1 MPVSMGFPSDQ
12 KDTLMTAI
20 PPLSL
25 LDGRSIP
32 QLGFGLWQ
40 VPEDT
45 TGQTVAQPLQLGYR
59 LLDGAAIYGNEVG
72 QGEGVRASGLPRD
85 DVFVTTK
92 VWNDNQGFDSTLRA
106 IDASLE
112 RLGLDAVDLCL
123 IHWPCPNKGLYVET
137 WKAFIRAKE
146 EGKLRSIGVSN
157 FAPEHLQRII
167 DETGV
172 TPVLNQIELHPR
184 FQQAELRAFHGE
196 HSIITQSW
204 TPLGKSK
211 SFDDPVI
218 VAIGGRLN
226 KSPAQIVLRWHVQLG
241 CSVIPRSTNPE
252 RMAQNMAL
260 FDFELSADD
269 MAAIAGLDANDR
281 LGPDPATF
289 E

>member
-1 MPVSMGFPSDQ
+1 
-12 KDTLMTAI
+12 MTAI
-20 PPLSL
+20 PSLSL

-32 QLGFGLWQ
+32 QLGFGLWE
-40 VPEDT
+40 VPKDIAGDVVQQALKT
-45 TGQTVAQPLQLGYR
+45 GYR

-106 IDASLE
+106 IDESLE
-112 RLGLDAVDLCL
+112 RLSMDAVDLCL
-123 IHWPCPNKGLYVET
+123 IHWPCPDKGLYVDT
-137 WKAFIRAKE
+137 WKALIRAKE

-157 FAPEHLQRII
+157 FAPDHLERII
-167 DETGV
+167 GETGV

-184 FQQAELRAFHGE
+184 FQQGEHRAFHAK
-196 HSIITQSW
+196 HNIITQSW

-218 VAIGGRLN
+218 TSIAGRLG
-226 KSPAQIVLRWHVQLG
+226 KTPAQIILRWHVQLG
-241 CSVIPRSTNPE
+241 CSVIPRSTNAE
-252 RMAQNMAL
+252 RMAQNIAL

-269 MAAIAGLDANDR
+269 MAAIASLDAGDR

-289 E
+289 A

>member
-1 MPVSMGFPSDQ
+1 MI
-12 KDTLMTAI
+12 AI
-20 PPLSL
+20 PSLSL

-45 TGQTVAQPLQLGYR
+45 TGQTVAQALQLGYR

-72 QGEGVRASGLPRD
+72 QGEGLRASDLPRD

-157 FAPEHLQRII
+157 FAPAHLERVIG
-167 DETGV
+167 ETGV

-184 FQQAELRAFHGE
+184 FQQAELRAFHAE
-196 HSIITQSW
+196 HAIITQSW

-218 VAIGGRLN
+218 VAISERLN
-226 KSPAQIVLRWHVQLG
+226 KSPAQIILRWHVQLG

-260 FDFELSADD
+260 FDFELTADD
-269 MAAIAGLDANDR
+269 MSAIAGLDVGDR

>member
-1 MPVSMGFPSDQ
+1 
-12 KDTLMTAI
+12 MTAI
-20 PPLSL
+20 PSLSF

-45 TGQTVAQPLQLGYR
+45 TGQTVAQALQLGYR

-72 QGEGVRASGLPRD
+72 QGEGLRASGLPRD

-106 IDASLE
+106 IGASLE

-157 FAPEHLQRII
+157 FAPAHLERII
-167 DETGV
+167 GETGV

-184 FQQAELRAFHGE
+184 SQQAELRAFHAE
-196 HSIITQSW
+196 HAIITQSW

-218 VAIGGRLN
+218 VAIGERLN
-226 KSPAQIVLRWHVQLG
+226 KSPAQIILRWHVQLG

-252 RMAQNMAL
+252 RMAQNLAL
-260 FDFELSADD
+260 FDFELTADD
-269 MAAIAGLDANDR
+269 MTAIAGLDAGDR

>member
-1 MPVSMGFPSDQ
+1 
-12 KDTLMTAI
+12 MTAI
-20 PPLSL
+20 PSLSL

-40 VPEDT
+40 VPENT
-45 TGQTVAQPLQLGYR
+45 TGDIVAQALELGYR
-59 LLDGAAIYGNEVG
+59 LLDGAAVYGNEVG
-72 QGEGVRASGLPRD
+72 QGEGVRGSGLARD

-92 VWNDNQGFDSTLRA
+92 VWNDEHGFDRTLKA
-106 IDASLE
+106 IDGSLD

-123 IHWPCPNKGLYVET
+123 IHWPCASKGLYVET

-157 FAPEHLQRII
+157 FMPEHLQRII
-167 DETGV
+167 GETGV

-184 FQQAELRAFHGE
+184 FQQGELRAFHGE
-196 HSIITQSW
+196 HNIVTQSW

-218 VAIGGRLN
+218 VAISERVG
-226 KSPAQIVLRWHVQLG
+226 KTPAQVILRWHVQLG
-241 CSVIPRSTNPE
+241 CSVIPRSTNPD

-269 MAAIAGLDANDR
+269 MAALAGLDAGDR
-281 LGPDPATF
+281 LGPDPAAF

>member
-1 MPVSMGFPSDQ
+1 
-12 KDTLMTAI
+12 MTAI
-20 PPLSL
+20 PSLPL

-45 TGQTVAQPLQLGYR
+45 TGQTVMQALQLGYR

-72 QGEGVRASGLPRD
+72 QGEGLSASGLPRD
-85 DVFVTTK
+85 EVFVTTK

-106 IDASLE
+106 IDESLG

-123 IHWPCPNKGLYVET
+123 IHWPCAQKELYVET

-157 FAPEHLQRII
+157 FAPEHLERII
-167 DETGV
+167 NETGV
-172 TPVLNQIELHPR
+172 TPVLNQIEVHPR
-184 FQQAELRAFHGE
+184 FQQKELRAFHSE
-196 HSIITQSW
+196 HNIITQCW
-204 TPLGKSK
+204 TPLGQSK
-211 SFDDPVI
+211 SFNDPVI
-218 VAIGGRLN
+218 VGISERLG
-226 KSPAQIVLRWHVQLG
+226 KSPAQIILRWHVQLG

-260 FDFELSADD
+260 FDFSLSEND
-269 MAAIAGLDANDR
+269 MTAIAGLDAGNR
-281 LGPDPATF
+281 LGPDPASF

>member
-1 MPVSMGFPSDQ
+1 MPFPSET
-12 KDTLMTAI
+12 KDKPMTTI
-20 PPLSL
+20 PSLSL

-32 QLGFGLWQ
+32 QLGFGLWE
-40 VPEDT
+40 VPKDM
-45 TGQTVAQPLQLGYR
+45 TGDVVQQALKTGYR

-72 QGEGVRASGLPRD
+72 QGEGLRASGLPRD

-92 VWNDNQGFDSTLRA
+92 VWNDNQGLDSTLRA
-106 IDASLE
+106 IDASLD
-112 RLGLDAVDLCL
+112 RLGMDAVDLCL
-123 IHWPCPNKGLYVET
+123 IHWPCPEKGLYVDT

-157 FAPEHLQRII
+157 FAPDHLERII
-167 DETGV
+167 GETGV

-184 FQQAELRAFHGE
+184 FQQTELRAFHAE
-196 HSIITQSW
+196 HAIITQSW

-218 VAIGGRLN
+218 TSIADRLG
-226 KSPAQIVLRWHVQLG
+226 KTPAQVILRWHVQLG
-241 CSVIPRSTNPE
+241 CSVIPRSTNAD

-260 FDFELSADD
+260 FDFELTTDD
-269 MAAIAGLDANDR
+269 MAAIAGLDAGDR

-289 E
+289 A